1 MSQSSTAGI
10 DTLLEIIDAEDTEPP
25 PAAAEHPPAAA
36 ERPPAAAEPP
46 PAAARARKLPVF
58 ARATEMGTHGAQSRE
73 RWKATR
79 TQRVDAQLL
88 HLFSGPSDKHGDPRS
103 LAHQVEYKGSERGLH
118 LRVDEYD
125 WVHCH
130 CSSGSGSNRAL
141 CHPAPH
147 EPWRT
152 RCFNLLRG
160 EVFDELLAYCHQG
173 QYAAVVAGI
182 PCHTFCV
189 ARFREDN
196 GAKALRDKQHPFG
209 LPHLSD
215 SARTVV
221 AEANELTRRALVL
234 CAAVWERGGEVMI
247 ENPPDY
253 SAFGL
258 WCTSQRT
265 GEREEKYFTESQERH
280 CPLWALPWVQAF
292 MEAMQARLL
301 HFAQCRLNG
310 GGDADFQ
317 KYTTLFVTPRWMMA
331 AGKALSTF
339 DNNPCRCL
347 GKHRR
352 QATGRDEQGNY
363 LSARAAQYPTEMVIK
378 IAQALLDLLAANS
391 PPPSFAAM
399 IGASPVQLPPVDLG
413 SRQAEVI
420 RLLNPQL
427 HSIGARRACSAK
439 TAGVPSHKGQMT
451 LDWVFCVSTHTGDE
465 RQGQDCE
472 ARGMHL

>member
-25 PAAAEHPPAAA
+25 PAAAEHPTPAA

-46 PAAARARKLPVF
+46 PAAARARKLPAF

-215 SARTVV
+215 SAGSSGYGAKSGTAGTAGTAVDDLDEKEEENVKLTEHRSAMDRLSRSKGPADPRIGKLARGWHREDYFECQVCSTVIS
-221 AEANELTRRALVL
+221 LTGKDRSGPHTYTHRCSFAPSMLPY
-234 CAAVWERGGEVMI
+234 CSAAAVCRAR
-247 ENPPDY
+247 
-253 SAFGL
+253 SASSHMSSSRR
-258 WCTSQRT
+258 CA
-265 GEREEKYFTESQERH
+265 
-280 CPLWALPWVQAF
+280 WAT
-292 MEAMQARLL
+292 
-301 HFAQCRLNG
+301 C
-310 GGDADFQ
+310 
-317 KYTTLFVTPRWMMA
+317 
-331 AGKALSTF
+331 
-339 DNNPCRCL
+339 
-347 GKHRR
+347 
-352 QATGRDEQGNY
+352 
-363 LSARAAQYPTEMVIK
+363 
-378 IAQALLDLLAANS
+378 
-391 PPPSFAAM
+391 
-399 IGASPVQLPPVDLG
+399 
-413 SRQAEVI
+413 
-420 RLLNPQL
+420 
-427 HSIGARRACSAK
+427 
-439 TAGVPSHKGQMT
+439 
-451 LDWVFCVSTHTGDE
+451 
-465 RQGQDCE
+465 
-472 ARGMHL
+472 